1 MKKLEQRGSALH
13 LALLAFSILAAF
25 IINNFYS
32 AISPLFITL
41 ILGLLISNTLGWG
54 DKKIADL
61 ASKRALRLGVI
72 FLGFQISLS
81 QLVDIGVKG
90 IAAVALVVSVT
101 FFGVRAVNRRLQ
113 LSDRLSLYIAGGFAI
128 CGATA
133 IAALSSTVK
142 PSQENRERAQRDLSY
157 AVAIVAL
164 CGTLSIFFLPLVIR
178 FLGLSPELAGAWIG
192 AAVHD
197 VGQVVATADLIDEET
212 TSAAIIVKLTR
223 VVALIPLML
232 FIAHSA
238 SRLIK
243 DEGVIAEESSKS
255 SIIKAF
261 PVFVALFLLTAL
273 FVNTAPI
280 SQEMIELGKS
290 ASKLFLAIGLFGMGV
305 GVKWQSIKSL
315 GARPLLIGIALW
327 IASASL
333 ALAIVALFGF

>member
-1 MKKLEQRGSALH
+1 MKKLESRGSTLH
-13 LALLAFSILAAF
+13 LALLIAAILAAF
-25 IINNFYS
+25 TINNFYP
-32 AISPLFITL
+32 AVSPLFLAL
-41 ILGLLISNTLGWG
+41 ILGLLITNTLGWG

-72 FLGFQISLS
+72 FLGFQISLT
-81 QLVDIGVKG
+81 QIVDIGVKG
-90 IAAVALVVSVT
+90 LAAVALVVLLT
-101 FFGVRAVNRRLQ
+101 FFGVRLVNQRLR

-128 CGATA
+128 CGVTA

-142 PSQENRERAQRDLSY
+142 PSQANAERAQRDLSY

-164 CGTLSIFFLPLVIR
+164 CGTLSIFVLPLFIR
-178 FLGLSPELAGAWIG
+178 ALGLSPELAGAWIG

-197 VGQVVATADLIDEET
+197 VGQVVATADLIGEET

-232 FIAHSA
+232 FIAHNA
-238 SRLIK
+238 SQLIK
-243 DEGVIAEESSKS
+243 DEGVITEQGPKF
-255 SIIKAF
+255 SILKAF

-273 FVNTAPI
+273 IVNTAPI
-280 SQEMIELGKS
+280 SDEIIELGKS
-290 ASKLFLAIGLFGMGV
+290 GSKLFLAIGLFGMGV
-305 GVKWQSIKSL
+305 GVKWRSIKAL

-327 IASASL
+327 IASATL